1 MKSNEFNLIQGKPC
15 GSKWVPVI
23 SSESKWVRV
32 FCSLV
37 TKNAEGAPRFKSSSV
52 SSRVPFGGRPA
63 HCALEAE
70 LSFSKVGIPWLKFG
84 APQFPSKQLDR
95 HRRLHDGAVWRDR
108 SIYWLK
114 LDRHR
119 VHFWNDFVIVFHLS
133 RTV

>member
-1 MKSNEFNLIQGKPC
+1 MFQ
-15 GSKWVPVI
+15 
-23 SSESKWVRV
+23 
-32 FCSLV
+32 
-37 TKNAEGAPRFKSSSV
+37 SSSV

-70 LSFSKVGIPWLKFG
+70 LSFFKVGIPWLKFG
-84 APQFPSKQLDR
+84 ASQFPKGSSKQLDR

-114 LDRHR
+114 LDPRR
-119 VHFWNDFVIVFHLS
+119 VHFWNDFVIVFHLF